1 MPNEFAIAAHWNGEF
16 DEDRFQAWCEG
27 LRAGL
32 KASSVSLGL
41 IFVTPHYFEVADQ
54 ILEIVRVHGR
64 VPLLA
69 GCSGGALIANGEE
82 IEDGAGIVVALYHL
96 PGAELKAVRFTQEQV
111 ADAGGPDFWHSQNGV
126 PPGQT
131 NGWLAFADPFHLDCE
146 AWLKSWSESCRP
158 RPVVGGLAS
167 GNYEDR
173 RTQIYL
179 NGDVFES
186 GGVAVSVGGAVELQS
201 VISQGCTPIGE
212 TWTITET
219 EQNVIRQIANRP
231 AAQVLIE
238 TFENLSEGDRRKTQQ
253 NLFVGLVIDEYR
265 EEFHRGDFLVRNL
278 MDVRP
283 DEGEIVVGAFPR
295 LGQTLQFQRRDAE
308 AATEDM
314 VALLAS
320 ARAALSG
327 RAVYG
332 GVLHCCNGRGSH
344 LFGEPN
350 HDAALIQDALGEL
363 PVSGFFCNG
372 EIGPVGDGNFL
383 HAYTAS
389 LALFVEK
396 AKGRANSG
404 DSSN

>member
-1 MPNEFAIAAHWNGEF
+1 MQNEFAIAAHWNGDY
-16 DEDRFQAWCEG
+16 DEDRFQAWCES

-32 KASSVSLGL
+32 KAPSVSLGL
-41 IFVTPHYFEVADQ
+41 VFVTPRYFDVAEQ

-69 GCSGGALIANGEE
+69 GCSGGRLIANGLE
-82 IEDGAGIVVALYHL
+82 IEDDDGIVVALYHL
-96 PGAELKAVRFTQEQV
+96 PGAELKAARFTAEQV
-111 ADAGGPDFWHSQNGV
+111 AEADGPDWWPSITGV
-126 PPGQT
+126 APRQT

-146 AWLKSWSESCRP
+146 AWLRSWSDTYRP
-158 RPVVGGLAS
+158 HPIVGGLAS
-167 GNYEDR
+167 GSPESR
-173 RTQIYL
+173 RTQVYL
-179 NGDVFES
+179 NGEVFES
-186 GGVAVSVGGAVELQS
+186 GGLAVSIGGEVELNS

-219 EQNVIRQIANRP
+219 DRNIIRQIGNQP
-231 AAQVLIE
+231 AAQVLID
-238 TFENLSEGDRRKTQQ
+238 TFENLSESDRRKTQQ

-278 MDVRP
+278 MDLRP
-283 DEGEIVVGAFPR
+283 VEGEIVVGALPR
-295 LGQTLQFQRRDAE
+295 EGQTLQFQRRDAE

-314 VALLAS
+314 VALLAD
-320 ARAALSG
+320 ARATLAG

-350 HDAALIQDALGEL
+350 HDAGLIQEALGEL

-389 LALFVEK
+389 LALFVER
-396 AKGRANSG
+396 AKRDANPG
-404 DSSN
+404 DSAN